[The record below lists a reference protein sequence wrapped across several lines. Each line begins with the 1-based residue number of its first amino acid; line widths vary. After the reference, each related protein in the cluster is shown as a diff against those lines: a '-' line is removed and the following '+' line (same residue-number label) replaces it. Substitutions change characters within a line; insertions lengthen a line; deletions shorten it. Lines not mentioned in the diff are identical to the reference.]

1 LERNKMPGP
10 AAPLVYAILSYVAKE
25 GLKAAVKKYGP
36 KEVKK
41 AQKLVTKYKKTL
53 DAEDQAADYNY
64 RSNKARVTRSNNSL
78 NKEITDILGPDASS
92 KDKINIRTLL
102 QNTSDKFNKGGLVK
116 KGHTDHRKKGMF
128 R

>member
-1 LERNKMPGP
+1 MPGP

-64 RSNKARVTRSNNSL
+64 RGNKARVTRTNNSL
-78 NKEITDILGPDASS
+78 NKEIKDTLGPDASS
-92 KDKINIRTLL
+92 RDKINLRTLL
-102 QNTSDKFNKGGLVK
+102 QNTAGKFNKGGLVK
-116 KGHTDHRKKGMF
+116 KGHTDYRKKGMF
-128 R
+128 K

>member
-1 LERNKMPGP
+1 MPGP

-64 RSNKARVTRSNNSL
+64 RGNKARVTRTNNSL
-78 NKEITDILGPDASS
+78 NKEIKDTLGPDASS
-92 KDKINIRTLL
+92 RDKINLRTLL
-102 QNTSDKFNKGGLVK
+102 QNTAGKFNKGGLVK

-128 R
+128 K